1 MDDSSYL
8 NSIDKTNSKQ
18 LEVLAAIRGQ
28 LDAIK
33 LILIFIVFGMG
44 LIIYKLNGA

>member
-28 LDAIK
+28 LDKIK
-33 LILIFIVFGMG
+33 SILIFIAMAMCF
-44 LIIYKLNGA
+44 IIYELNKM